1 MSDVDLNGRHVS
13 GVAMCFFLPNY
24 VILLITSALNGYGVV
39 GGGLAWVFGVGGGG
53 YWSEE
58 TSSIICESWVCLGIE
73 SNPYGKLVIG
83 ERFVA
88 GLVSR
93 IMCWVVSHIR
103 PRVLKVDGYVCVCV
117 TGLNNCGGWHLQKG
131 MHSPCTRK
139 VDDEENVESVNRK
152 SRSKEW

>member
-1 MSDVDLNGRHVS
+1 M
-13 GVAMCFFLPNY
+13 
-24 VILLITSALNGYGVV
+24 
-39 GGGLAWVFGVGGGG
+39 
-53 YWSEE
+53 
-58 TSSIICESWVCLGIE
+58 GIE

-117 TGLNNCGGWHLQKG
+117 CDWAEQLWWVTLTKG
-131 MHSPCTRK
+131 EAQPLYKKGR
-139 VDDEENVESVNRK
+139 
-152 SRSKEW
+152 

>member
-103 PRVLKVDGYVCVCV
+103 PRVLKVDGYVCVCDWAEQLWWV
-117 TGLNNCGGWHLQKG
+117 TLTKG
-131 MHSPCTRK
+131 EAQPLHKKGRWRRK
-139 VDDEENVESVNRK
+139 CWERKPKESL
-152 SRSKEW
+152 

>member
-1 MSDVDLNGRHVS
+1 MMIQDKRGPRTKCRMWIWMGDMLVGWQCV
-13 GVAMCFFLPNY
+13 FFIPNY

-117 TGLNNCGGWHLQKG
+117 CVWLGWTIVVGDTYKRGSTALVQE
-131 MHSPCTRK
+131 R
-139 VDDEENVESVNRK
+139 
-152 SRSKEW
+152 